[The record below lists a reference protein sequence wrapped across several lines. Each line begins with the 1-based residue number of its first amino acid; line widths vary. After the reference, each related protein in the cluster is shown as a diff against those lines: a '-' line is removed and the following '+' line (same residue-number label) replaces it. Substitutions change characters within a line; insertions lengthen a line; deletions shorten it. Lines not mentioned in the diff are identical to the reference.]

1 MGVKLLSVSN
11 MARAQ
16 LVRQKI
22 FDQMACQAAWLV
34 SEHAITHRICQQD
47 LSVFVHH
54 NDGLD
59 GTLKYLPECII
70 GSEGHVQEGK
80 WQYKKVLTKIS
91 FFVDSCPDI
100 PLRTP
105 VCSYIIQG
113 AMKQILCVVDLSQ
126 SSAKV
131 LEVAA
136 GIAGAWRAHLIV
148 LYPYRLID
156 YGHTGEMSTL
166 RRKLEAEAREKFYI
180 LQRGVPNMESL
191 SHEFKPEI
199 GFIADRVMDYTKTNS
214 IGMVIVAQPQ
224 TDSGNDLK
232 SFNVQSLIKNSK
244 VPFVIVPYE
253 VSTEAKSHINVT
265 T

>member
-1 MGVKLLSVSN
+1 MRVKLLAVSN
-11 MARAQ
+11 MPLSQ

-22 FDQMACQAAWLV
+22 FDQVACQTAWLV
-34 SEHAITHRICQQD
+34 SKHAITHGICQQD
-47 LSVFVHH
+47 LPVFVDHD
-54 NDGLD
+54 DGLD
-59 GTLKYLPECII
+59 GTLKYLPECVIE
-70 GSEGHVQEGK
+70 SEGHVETGK

-91 FFVDSCPDI
+91 FFIDSRPDI

-113 AMKQILCVVDLSQ
+113 VMKQILCVIDLSA
-126 SSAKV
+126 SSEKV

-136 GIAGAWRAHLIV
+136 RIASAWRAHLVV

-156 YGHTGEMSTL
+156 YGHTGDMSTL
-166 RRKLEAEAREKFYI
+166 RRKLEAEACEKFYI

-199 GFIADRVMDYTKTNS
+199 GFVADRVIDYTKTNS
-214 IGMVIVAQPQ
+214 IAMVIVAQPQ

-232 SFNVQSLIKNSK
+232 SFNVQSLIRNSK
-244 VPFVIVPYE
+244 VPFVIVPCE
-253 VSTEAKSHINVT
+253 VSAEAKSHLNVT